1 MATGMHTKLKYLL
14 LLLLL
19 SSLVTLKVFAIQHID
34 IATEQSFRYLELT
47 DAKIWIFKTYH
58 YDGLW
63 QIQRAKTL
71 ECESDL
77 TPRMIR
83 STTVPSFCKSA
94 LILQ

>member
-47 DAKIWIFKTYH
+47 QAKIGIFINMPLQWVVANTVDKN
-58 YDGLW
+58 
-63 QIQRAKTL
+63 I
-71 ECESDL
+71 
-77 TPRMIR
+77 RM
-83 STTVPSFCKSA
+83 
-94 LILQ
+94 